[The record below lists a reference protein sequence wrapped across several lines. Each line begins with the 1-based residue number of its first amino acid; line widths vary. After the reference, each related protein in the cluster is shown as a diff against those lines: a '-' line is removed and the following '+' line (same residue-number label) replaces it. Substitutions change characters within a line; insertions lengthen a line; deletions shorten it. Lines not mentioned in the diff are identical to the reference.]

1 MVKIICNMDLE
12 EVVVKVLH
20 DMDMVLGE
28 EEEEEEEM
36 DTKQCKRVCPFKQR
50 LFTTALVKT
59 KDSQMRYYSAQ
70 RKRYLCKE
78 PCLARLL
85 ALNTIRKKLIKD
97 QSCTT
102 NYVSEC
108 SSSMSKCISL

>member
-1 MVKIICNMDLE
+1 M
-12 EVVVKVLH
+12 VKVLH
-20 DMDMVLGE
+20 NMDMVLGE
-28 EEEEEEEM
+28 DEM
-36 DTKQCKRVCPFKQR
+36 GTEQCKGVCPFKQR